1 MRKEVVK
8 EQMADRYFIRL
19 SFNGSAFHGWQ
30 RQPNGRSVQQTL
42 EEALSL
48 LLREPIGVTGAGR
61 TDAGVHASCYFAHF
75 ESERVHTKE
84 EMHALVFKL
93 NAFLTKDIAID
104 DIFPVGP
111 ADHARFSAISRTYQY
126 FVVRR
131 KEPFRYQFSHYVYGE
146 IDVESMN
153 LASRFLL
160 DVNDFTSF
168 SKVDTDTKN
177 NLCSIQD
184 CRWDESDHSLI
195 FTITANRF
203 LRNMVRA
210 ITGTMLDLGRRRMTM
225 DDFRRI
231 VEEKNRSAAGE
242 SAPARGLFLTT
253 VRYPDS
259 VPMGW

>member
-1 MRKEVVK
+1 
-8 EQMADRYFIRL
+8 MASRYFIRL
-19 SFNGSAFHGWQ
+19 AFNGSTFHGWQ

-48 LLREPIGVTGAGR
+48 LLRESVGVTGAGR

-75 ESERVHTKE
+75 ETGRIRTQE
-84 EMHALVFKL
+84 EMKALVFKL
-93 NAFLTKDIAID
+93 NAFLCKDIAIE

-111 ADHARFSAISRTYQY
+111 SDHARFSAISRTYQY

-131 KEPFRYQFSHYVYGE
+131 KEPFRYPFSHFVYGE
-146 IDVESMN
+146 IDVDSMN

-160 DVNDFTSF
+160 DVIDFTSF
-168 SKVDTDTKN
+168 SKVDTDTNN
-177 NLCSIQD
+177 NLCSIQE
-184 CRWDESDHSLI
+184 CGWEELDHSLI
-195 FTITANRF
+195 FTISANRF

-210 ITGTMLDLGRRRMTM
+210 VTGTMLDLGRRRITL
-225 DDFRRI
+225 DDFHRI
-231 VEEKNRSAAGE
+231 VEEKNRSSAGE
-242 SAPARGLFLTT
+242 SVPAKGLFLTS